1 MTISSIFQQNS
12 SAYNQGNP
20 AEDSGDTWTDTTD
33 VRSEFSILN
42 FKVSNI
48 YTAFRIIVVVNVY
61 ATPNVSET
69 FDLLGTY
76 DGVNWAMSQNSVQSI
91 NGTSNVVFSID
102 NLGQISYTST
112 PAFTGFSKRVFKW
125 LKRTL

>member
-1 MTISSIFQQNS
+1 MAISSIFQQNS
-12 SAYNQGNP
+12 DFYTQGGS

-33 VRSEFSILN
+33 IRSNFPILN
-42 FKVSNI
+42 FKVGNI

-76 DGVNWAMSQNSVQSI
+76 DGTHWTMSQNSVQSI

-112 PAFTGFSKRVFKW
+112 PAFTDFSKRVFKW